1 MAAAPQQPSGFPFP
15 ISRAG
20 PTPVHLITTAG
31 ALRLGDFLRR
41 RFAGHHHH
49 LGLLIHSSCKN
60 IFHLDLVPQL
70 KELWLERALQLQG
83 VNFQSSYDACESAW
97 VSGLCFFNGEEGG
110 YNYGVKRNTNLDTS
124 RSVSSSGRRWTN
136 IFIAAN
142 VLVYLAQIATHGKL
156 MLWGAKINGL
166 IDKGQLWRLVTSSF
180 LHANIGHLMMNCYSL
195 NSVGPTM
202 ENISGP
208 ERFVAIYITSAIAS
222 STMSYWLCKAPA
234 VGASGAIFGLVSFLY
249 DWNNNSD
256 CLSFRIIKMGGK
268 TAYCGIDL
276 MTTFIESLY
285 VGGISKVGS
294 FAVFLLRHGSL
305 VRGGTGGLQHIARII
320 TLNMVLKAIGLL
332 SGGIDNWGHLGGLLG
347 GVATSWLLGP
357 EWRSD
362 SRSFGRRGDFVDR
375 APIFSLISTRRAP

>member
-1 MAAAPQQPSGFPFP
+1 MAAAPRQPSGFPLP

-41 RFAGHHHH
+41 RFASHHHH
-49 LGLLIHSSCKN
+49 HGLLIHSSCKN
-60 IFHLDLVPQL
+60 IFHVDLLPQL
-70 KELWLERALQLQG
+70 KELWLERVLHLQG

-97 VSGLCFFNGEEGG
+97 VSGLCFFNGEESS
-110 YNYGVKRNTNLDTS
+110 YNYGVKRNTMDTS

-166 IDKGQLWRLVTSSF
+166 IDKGQLWRLITSSF

-208 ERFVAIYITSAIAS
+208 KRFVAIYITSAIAS

-234 VGASGAIFGLVSFLY
+234 VGASGAIFGLV
-249 DWNNNSD
+249 
-256 CLSFRIIKMGGK
+256 
-268 TAYCGIDL
+268 
-276 MTTFIESLY
+276 
-285 VGGISKVGS
+285 GS

-320 TLNMVLKAIGLL
+320 ALNMAIGLL
-332 SGGIDNWGHLGGLLG
+332 SSGIDNWGHLGGLLG

-357 EWRSD
+357 VWRYD
-362 SRSFGRRGDFVDR
+362 SRSFGRRGDIVDR